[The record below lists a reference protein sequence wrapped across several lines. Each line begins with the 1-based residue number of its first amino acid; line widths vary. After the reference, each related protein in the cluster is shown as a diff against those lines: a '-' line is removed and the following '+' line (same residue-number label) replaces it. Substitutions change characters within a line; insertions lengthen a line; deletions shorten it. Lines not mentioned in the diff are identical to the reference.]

1 MMWREKKTDFPVRR
15 AADVLAALM
24 RVDET
29 CREVLYALAAGD
41 LNAQDQ
47 DLDVSDMEQRITL
60 FRKMV
65 RL

>member
-1 MMWREKKTDFPVRR
+1 MMWRKKKTDFPVCR
-15 AADVLAALM
+15 ASDVLAALM

-29 CREVLYALAAGD
+29 CREVLHALAAGD
-41 LNAQDQ
+41 ANVQDQ